1 MVGRCAASAIASAS
15 LQSFFCPFEYGRTCF
30 AGISLTA
37 LDAIER
43 RAVYSAA
50 HKAKRRE
57 VAEMTDGCES
67 DNKGTA
73 RSLPFAKVIEH
84 DVLGGAE
91 MGRQAW
97 HGRRKMG
104 TPNLMNGCN
113 PCSLAPG
120 GWFKFQSFHPCP
132 SSAASATEARPALR
146 MSQFALYI

>member
-104 TPNLMNGCN
+104 TPNLMKTDAI
-113 PCSLAPG
+113 LAAWHRADGLRFNHSILVP
-120 GWFKFQSFHPCP
+120 
-132 SSAASATEARPALR
+132 AALPLQPKRDRP
-146 MSQFALYI
+146 